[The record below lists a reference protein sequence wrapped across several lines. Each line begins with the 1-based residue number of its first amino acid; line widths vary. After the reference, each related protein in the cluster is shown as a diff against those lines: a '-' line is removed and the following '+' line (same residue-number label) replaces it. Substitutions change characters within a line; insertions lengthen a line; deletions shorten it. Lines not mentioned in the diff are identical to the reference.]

1 MMMNKNAY
9 NAIVAEVEKMAILVM
24 NNDNVKKVKYVNVGE
39 RKFRVTFWYDFNEN
53 ESEVKVE
60 EKKYGYEEV
69 FVWNSTKT
77 TKTFPDALMDFTKES
92 IKNEVNC
99 MVEFIASLIED
110 VNEEKVKDL
119 YEQEYK
125 NKAEYTGFT
134 VEEIKQMVG
143 DKKGTIVEV
152 EEVENLE
159 MGEAKQCHFNSAM
172 YAIENDCNFVCGWF
186 YSNGYPIPHCINEK
200 DGKYFDTT
208 LNRNGKF
215 KIYHTYTA
223 EEIQAIYDEVGVS
236 FIPFETVYS
245 DAQEDFYIFDGN
257 ERVTTDR
264 YNEFMD
270 EINKMRW
277 TA

>member
-1 MMMNKNAY
+1 MNKNSY

-24 NNDNVKKVKYVNVGE
+24 NNDNVKKVKYVNVGD
-39 RKFRVTFWYDFNEN
+39 RKFRVTFWWDAGLN

-60 EKKYGYEEV
+60 EKKYGYEEF

-77 TKTFPDALMDFTKES
+77 TKTFPDALMDYTKES
-92 IKNEVNC
+92 IK
-99 MVEFIASLIED
+99 
-110 VNEEKVKDL
+110 
-119 YEQEYK
+119 
-125 NKAEYTGFT
+125 
-134 VEEIKQMVG
+134 QMVG
-143 DKKGTIVEV
+143 YKKGTIVEV

-159 MGEAKQCHFNSAM
+159 MGKAKQCHFNSAV

-264 YNEFMD
+264 YNNFMD
-270 EINKMRW
+270 YINKMRW